1 MKGLIFCK
9 RTVKEILRDPLS
21 YIFCLGFPIIM
32 LIIMT
37 IVNESIP
44 KQANMTVF
52 QIQNLAPG
60 IAYFGMTFVMLFAC
74 IQVSKDRNTALIMR
88 LHASPMKSYDFILGY
103 TLSVIIIALLQ
114 LAVTFLA
121 SYIVAIVVKGEL
133 SIPGMFMSML
143 SLIPSAIMFISF
155 GMIFGTLVSEKAAP
169 GVCSIIISVVGM
181 IGGIWM
187 DIDNMKGAILN
198 ISKWLPFYHGV
209 KASRLML
216 AGEYSEMIKPLAI
229 TIIFMIA
236 TYVLA
241 IVIMRIKLNKDTR

>member
-121 SYIVAIVVKGEL
+121 SG
-133 SIPGMFMSML
+133 
-143 SLIPSAIMFISF
+143 
-155 GMIFGTLVSEKAAP
+155 
-169 GVCSIIISVVGM
+169 
-181 IGGIWM
+181 W
-187 DIDNMKGAILN
+187 
-198 ISKWLPFYHGV
+198 
-209 KASRLML
+209 
-216 AGEYSEMIKPLAI
+216 
-229 TIIFMIA
+229 
-236 TYVLA
+236 
-241 IVIMRIKLNKDTR
+241 